1 MRTSHRRLQI
11 RPWIELRCARCSMAA
26 SLSVSTSMSQ
36 REEVA
41 ARSLARASGKRP
53 KNAANPNMKLRMV
66 PGVRPPFASTPS
78 QYSALMASVKKY
90 MPKDSMAV
98 VSPSSPGPNA
108 ADSLSIGSR
117 SASTDAATSSHAR
130 SSRASSPSA
139 AGS

>member
-41 ARSLARASGKRP
+41 ARSLARASGTRAKTAASPNQTLRQWPLERP
-53 KNAANPNMKLRMV
+53 HVESA
-66 PGVRPPFASTPS
+66 PS
-78 QYSALMASVKKY
+78 QYSAVMAIVKK
-90 MPKDSMAV
+90 DMAKARHAA
-98 VSPSSPGPNA
+98 VSPSRPGPNP
-108 ADSLSIGSR
+108 ADSVSIGSR
-117 SASTDAATSSHAR
+117 SASTAAATSSH
-130 SSRASSPSA
+130 ASSPSA